1 LPFVFAEHAQ
11 RTDTGSS
18 GGPTSLFG
26 HASLATLTHVQLIAV
41 GSPQLCYDNAVRH
54 FDGVPAMTRHSI
66 RKVTEARK
74 NIFIRVLKETGS
86 RAAAA
91 AAASPHTDGGQGG
104 RPGFET
110 FRDLRKRDPEFAL
123 AVERAET
130 EALGRVEAEIVK
142 RAFTL
147 DERPIFD
154 RAGNKIGVQ
163 KDSRP
168 ANQMLMRLA
177 EKLSPETWARRSKTE
192 IEGRLV
198 HQNIASTSI
207 AVLEPADVLLLSEGE
222 QDQLLDLIGKIEQRK
237 TNPEAIDV
245 QSSRVPAIS
254 EI

>member
-1 LPFVFAEHAQ
+1 
-11 RTDTGSS
+11 
-18 GGPTSLFG
+18 
-26 HASLATLTHVQLIAV
+26 
-41 GSPQLCYDNAVRH
+41 
-54 FDGVPAMTRHSI
+54 MTRHSI

-74 NIFIRVLKETGS
+74 DIFIRVLKETGS

-91 AAASPHTDGGQGG
+91 AAASPHTDGGKGG

-123 AVERAET
+123 AVEQAENA
-130 EALGRVEAEIVK
+130 ALGRVEHEIVN

-177 EKLSPETWARRSKTE
+177 EKLSPETWARRNKTE

-198 HQNIASTSI
+198 HHHTASVSI
-207 AVLEPADVLLLSEGE
+207 AVLEPADVLLLSEAE
-222 QDQLLDLIGKIEQRK
+222 QEQLLELIEKIELRK
-237 TNPEAIDV
+237 TNPEVIDV
-245 QSSRVPAIS
+245 ESSRVPAS
-254 EI
+254 GENGN